1 MSKIFGVWEAIMKT
15 TMSDSMMRAFE
26 EMQMPIDERISKRK
40 KELEENKTLYES
52 LDTFLNT
59 EDKSVFDLEGMEE
72 IADDILSA
80 DNFENVKKPD
90 NLIGKIEVIKDRVNH
105 IVQLNELLLSM
116 EEREKELKQ
125 S

>member
-105 IVQLNELLLSM
+105 IVQLNELLLMM